1 MRNSNTAAPLGLL
14 FSTATALV
22 SPAHEAVA
30 RTPLYGA
37 IPPLTVRSTAVS
49 AVHRLVSLIDVWKR
63 RAEQRHQLG
72 KLNEHLLVDIGLQPF
87 EVTREQNKPFW
98 QS

>member
-1 MRNSNTAAPLGLL
+1 MRNSNTTAPLGLL

-37 IPPLTVRSTAVS
+37 IPPLTVRYTVS
-49 AVHRLVSLIDVWKR
+49 SALRRLMTLADVWYR
-63 RAEQRHQLG
+63 RVEQRRQLG
-72 KLNEHLLVDIGLQPF
+72 QLNEHLLTDIGLEPF
-87 EVTREQNKPFW
+87 NATEERNKPFW
-98 QS
+98 QA